1 VRILLDECID
11 RRLAKE
17 IDGHEVVT
25 VPQAGWEGI
34 KNGEWLALAQQQFDV
49 LVTVDRN
56 LSFQQN
62 LPQFNKAVVILQA
75 PTNRLNDLRRLVPKL
90 HGLLQGL
97 VKGQFHLVNL
107 EI

>member
-11 RRLAKE
+11 CRIAKE
-17 IDGHEVVT
+17 IEGHEVVT
-25 VPQAGWEGI
+25 VPQAGWAGI
-34 KNGEWLALAQQQFDV
+34 KNGELLALAQEQFDV

-62 LPQFNKAVVILQA
+62 LPQFNIAVVVLEA
-75 PTNRLNDLRRLVPKL
+75 PTNRLIDLRRLLPKL

-97 VKGQFHLVNL
+97 VKGQVRLVNL
-107 EI
+107 GT